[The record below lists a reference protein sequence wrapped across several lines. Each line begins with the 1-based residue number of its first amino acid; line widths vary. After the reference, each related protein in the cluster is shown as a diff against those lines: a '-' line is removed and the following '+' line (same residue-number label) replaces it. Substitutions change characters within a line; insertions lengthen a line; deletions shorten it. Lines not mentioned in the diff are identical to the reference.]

1 MGRMPLLK
9 ITVSPSL
16 DGLAAKDVLRTFGH
30 LSASNLRMLR
40 DRGGLFLNG
49 TVIPGYVR
57 VSAGDVLSADLSD
70 PPSDVPVAS
79 GTPPEILYADDWFAA
94 VNKPAGI
101 ATHAST
107 FHPGEE
113 TMHERMA
120 ALWGEKMV
128 YHPVNRLDRHTSGV
142 MCVARCGYMHEQ
154 MKSLLHTDGFVRVYL
169 ALCVGKLP
177 DRRGA
182 VDLPIGRAEGSVL
195 KRTAGWGAQAV
206 TDYRVLSEGG
216 GRSLVLLRPRTGRTH
231 QIRVHMSALN
241 CSLAGD
247 FLYGDESEAPRTL
260 LHSAAIRLVH
270 PITGDTVRVFA
281 DLPADMQ
288 NYMARFGLEFDTS
301 EDLFDV

>member
-1 MGRMPLLK
+1 MPLLK

-120 ALWGEKMV
+120 TLWGEDMI

-142 MCVARCGYMHEQ
+142 MCVARCGYMHER
-154 MKSLLHTDGFVRVYL
+154 MKSLLHTDSFVRVYL
-169 ALCVGKLP
+169 AVCVGGLP
-177 DRRGA
+177 KARGT
-182 VDLPIGRAEGSVL
+182 VDLPIGREEGSVL
-195 KRTAGWGAQAV
+195 KRSAGCGAPAV
-206 TDYRVLSEGG
+206 TEYRVLSEGG

-231 QIRVHMSALN
+231 QIRVHMSALG
-241 CSLAGD
+241 CPLAGD
-247 FLYGDESEAPRTL
+247 FLYGDALETARTL
-260 LHSAAIRLVH
+260 LHSAALRLIH
-270 PITGDTVRVFA
+270 PITGATVSAFA
-281 DLPADMQ
+281 GLPTDMLE
-288 NYMARFGLEFDTS
+288 YMARFGLEFDKS

>member
-120 ALWGEKMV
+120 ALWGEDMI

-154 MKSLLHTDGFVRVYL
+154 MKSLLHTDSFVRVYL
-169 ALCVGKLP
+169 AVCVGGLP
-177 DRRGA
+177 KARGT
-182 VDLPIGRAEGSVL
+182 VDLPIGREEGSVL
-195 KRTAGWGAQAV
+195 KRSAGCGAPAV
-206 TDYRVLSEGG
+206 TEYRVLSEGG

-231 QIRVHMSALN
+231 QIRVHISALG
-241 CSLAGD
+241 CPLAGD
-247 FLYGDESEAPRTL
+247 FLYGDESEAARTL
-260 LHSAAIRLVH
+260 LHSAALRLIH
-270 PITGDTVRVFA
+270 PITGATVSAFA
-281 DLPADMQ
+281 GLPTDMLD
-288 NYMARFGLEFDTS
+288 YMARFGLEFDKS